1 MKELYYEGSI
11 QYSAMR
17 DEIGEE
23 AIDEM
28 IVIFWSINHYQQSSI
43 PVWRIQLIPSSM
55 HQHLPT
61 SGH

>member
-17 DEIGEE
+17 DENGEE

-28 IVIFWSINHYQQSSI
+28 IVIF
-43 PVWRIQLIPSSM
+43 
-55 HQHLPT
+55 
-61 SGH
+61 